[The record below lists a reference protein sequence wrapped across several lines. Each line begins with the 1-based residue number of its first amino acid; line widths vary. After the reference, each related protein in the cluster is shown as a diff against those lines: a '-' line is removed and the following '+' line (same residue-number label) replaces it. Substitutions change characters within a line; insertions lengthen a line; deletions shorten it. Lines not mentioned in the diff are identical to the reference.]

1 MHAAPPG
8 TPARGFLLP
17 SFIVAI
23 MPTTRSRPAT
33 RPIRPLHP
41 ALQGPDVVRQIGQ
54 TPLIDLTPLAPH
66 LPRPVRLLGK
76 AEFMNP
82 GGSVKDRP
90 ALRMVQEGLQS
101 GALRDGRTLIDATSG
116 NTGIAYAMLGAALGF
131 PVTLALPA
139 NASDERKHLLRIYG
153 ADLIL
158 TDPMESTDGAQREVK
173 ERVAAEPERYFYP
186 DQYNNHANWRA
197 HYDGTGVEILEQTEG
212 AVTHFVTGLGTTG
225 TFVGVSRRL
234 KEANPDVRCV
244 SLQPDSPLHGLEGL
258 KHLPTALVPGIY
270 DADLAD
276 ENLHVSTETAQAMTR
291 RLARELGVLV
301 GVSGGANVA
310 GALRVAET
318 LETGTVVTILCD
330 TGMRYLSEDFW
341 NQAA

>member
-1 MHAAPPG
+1 
-8 TPARGFLLP
+8 
-17 SFIVAI
+17 
-23 MPTTRSRPAT
+23 
-33 RPIRPLHP
+33 
-41 ALQGPDVVRQIGQ
+41 VVRQIGD
-54 TPLIDLTPLAPH
+54 TPLIDLTPLAP
-66 LPRPVRLLGK
+66 RLTSGVHVLGK

-90 ALRMVQEGLQS
+90 ALRMVQEGLRS
-101 GALRDGRTLIDATSG
+101 GALREGRTLIDATSG

-139 NASDERKHLLRIYG
+139 NASPERKHLLRIYG
-153 ADLIL
+153 AELIL

-173 ERVAAEPERYFYP
+173 ERVATAPDRYFYP

-197 HYDGTGVEILEQTEG
+197 HYEGTGVEILAQTEG

-234 KEANPDVRCV
+234 KEANPNVRCV
-244 SLQPDSPLHGLEGL
+244 SIQPDSPLHGLEGL

-276 ENLHVSTETAQAMTR
+276 DNLHVSTEVAQTMTR

-310 GALRVAET
+310 GALRVAEA

-330 TGMRYLSEDFW
+330 TGMRYLSDEFW